1 MEGEG
6 ALNRGGGSPTATGP
20 LRVSVAMITYNHERF
35 VTQAIESVL
44 MQRTEF
50 LFELLIG
57 EDASHDGTR
66 AIVERY
72 ARTHPDRIRVIT
84 SERNVG
90 MNRNLARTIE
100 ACRGDYIALL
110 DGDDYWTS
118 SDKLRLQ
125 VEFLDRKPS
134 FAICFHNVHVVEEP
148 GEAGARPF
156 NGPDQKPVA
165 SLEDL
170 FRSNFMATSSVMF
183 RRGLFG
189 TFPEWFFEL
198 EFGDW
203 PLHVLNA
210 QHGAIG
216 YLRPVMSA
224 YRLHSGGAWSGR
236 PATRMLQARL
246 KLFEHLRGH
255 LGHAHHPA
263 LRRAASD
270 CSYRIARNHE
280 HQGDLAL
287 ARRWSRR
294 AVAERLRARRI
305 RLRHL
310 RMMLRVHTPFLAR
323 RAHASRS

>member
-6 ALNRGGGSPTATGP
+6 ALNRGGSPTPPEGV
-20 LRVSVAMITYNHERF
+20 RVSVAMITYNHERF
-35 VTQAIESVL
+35 VARAIESVL

-50 LFELLIG
+50 RFELLIG
-57 EDASHDGTR
+57 EDASPDGTR

-72 ARTHPDRIRVIT
+72 ARAHPDRIRVIT

-118 SDKLRLQ
+118 PDKLRLQ
-125 VEFLDRKPS
+125 VEFLDRRPS
-134 FAICFHNVHVVEEP
+134 FAICFHNVRVVKEP
-148 GEAGARPF
+148 CGAGGRPF
-156 NGPDQKPVA
+156 NRPDQKPVS

-170 FRSNFMATSSVMF
+170 FLSNFMATSSVMF

-189 TFPEWFFEL
+189 TLPEWFFDL

-216 YLRPVMSA
+216 YLQPMMSA

-255 LGHAHHPA
+255 LGKAHSTA
-263 LRRAASD
+263 LCLSASD
-270 CSYRIARNHE
+270 CSYRIARTHE
-280 HQGDLAL
+280 HEGDLAL
-287 ARRWSRR
+287 ARRWIRK
-294 AVAERLRARRI
+294 ALVERLRGRRI
-305 RLRHL
+305 KLRHL
-310 RMMLRVHTPFLAR
+310 RMMLRVHSPFLVR
-323 RAHASRS
+323 RARVRRSR